1 MCYRGVV
8 HLPDF
13 ASLQPKIN
21 RGSLQGGDL
30 PSNIVYGSKT
40 PAGKAFWSR
49 WKILYADDVVIM
61 I

>member
-1 MCYRGVV
+1 M